1 MATNKQLKF
10 YKVQSLP
17 ATLVVGAIYFEVSTQ
32 RICVAKSTTEF
43 DAFGVGLKSATL
55 VDSVLTITRFD
66 NTTVTVDF
74 SDIASAKSVQ
84 DALSGLQAQIND
96 RATKTELSDAVSGVN
111 KTIAD
116 LNTAYKAADVVIEGK
131 ITAASTAASDAL
143 SAAKGE
149 LEGKINL
156 KANASD
162 VYTKTES
169 NGLLN
174 DKADKSAVYTKD
186 EVDGFVNT
194 INQAAADKAA
204 ADLLVHEDLQ
214 DQIDELSEGLAG
226 VEVKHLDGDKYVEV
240 SKDGSV
246 YTVKS
251 KGIDDAISTAVAAE
265 AALRAADKSELQ
277 GNIDTEKGRIDVLV
291 GNVEGDDAKSVRTI
305 SAEEVAKIVAGADED
320 YDTLKEIADW
330 IAAHPD
336 SVAALNSAIVANT
349 KAIEDEAK
357 ARAEAD
363 SAHTQAIADLN
374 SADEA
379 QDLLIAA
386 KADKSWVEGQVSTL
400 NTAIEGNGS
409 LISGLDTRMG
419 AAESKIAA
427 NEGAISANT
436 AAIALKASQADF
448 NTLSGKVTANEGA
461 ISDLNTEVDN
471 LEAATGFEGQYVAN
485 ASANYI
491 SGAISLKDADDK
503 LDAAIKAV
511 AQSVSDKN
519 VTAEGDGSYVTATAA
534 NNKVTVSAVRGN
546 IEENGEGLA
555 TNAAVFNA
563 LCWVEFN

>member
-1 MATNKQLKF
+1 MAANNMIKF

-17 ATLVVGAIYFEVSTQ
+17 ATLVVGAVYFEVTTQ
-32 RICVAKSTTEF
+32 RICVAKSTTEY

-111 KTIAD
+111 KTIND
-116 LNTAYKAADVVIEGK
+116 LDAAYKAADGVIEGK

-156 KANASD
+156 KANSSD
-162 VYTKTES
+162 VYTKTEAD
-169 NGLLN
+169 GLLGN
-174 DKADKSAVYTKD
+174 KADKSAVYTKD

-204 ADLLVHEDLQ
+204 ADLLVHEGLQ

-226 VEVKHLDGDKYVEV
+226 VEVKHLDGDAYVEV

-251 KGIDDAISTAVAAE
+251 KGIDDAISDAVAAE

-291 GNVEGDDAKSVRTI
+291 GNVEGDGAKSVRTI

-320 YDTLKEIADW
+320 YNTLKEIADW

-336 SVAALNSAIVANT
+336 SVATLNSAIAANT

-363 SAHTQAIADLN
+363 GVHTQAIADLN
-374 SADEA
+374 AADEA

-386 KADKSWVEGQVSTL
+386 KADKTWVEGQVGTL

-409 LISGLDTRMG
+409 LISGLDTRMV
-419 AAESKIAA
+419 AAEGKITA
-427 NEGAISANT
+427 NEGAISANA
-436 AAIALKASQADF
+436 AAIALKASKTDLNA
-448 NTLSGKVTANEGA
+448 LSGKVTTNEGA

-471 LEAATGFEGQYVAN
+471 LEAATGFEGQYIAN
-485 ASANYI
+485 ASAEYI
-491 SGAISLKDADDK
+491 KNATSLKDADDK

-511 AQSVSDKN
+511 AQNITEKN
-519 VTAEGDGSYVTATAA
+519 VSAEGDGSYVTATAS
-534 NNKVTVSAVRGN
+534 NNKVTVSAVTGN
-546 IEENGEGLA
+546 IEENGAGLA
-555 TNAAVFNA
+555 TNAAVFDA